1 LDLSQFSFLLAF
13 FVPLLFYLLSLD
25 AMAAVVLL
33 LQMQRV
39 LNLFD
44 EVLVVMILQCCCTFP
59 AKAASLQVPG
69 VLFTPINPH
78 SLSSRP
84 LVLPESIQIRVK
96 VPADSRSEMWC
107 SFDGKDRQRLAPGD
121 AVLIYMSQHPIPTVC
136 KLDASH
142 DWFLSMHNGLHW
154 NIRKQQAG
162 AGK

>member
-1 LDLSQFSFLLAF
+1 MLL
-13 FVPLLFYLLSLD
+13 
-25 AMAAVVLL
+25 VL
-33 LQMQRV
+33 
-39 LNLFD
+39 
-44 EVLVVMILQCCCTFP
+44 ILQRCCTFP
-59 AKAASLQVPG
+59 DGVASLQVPG

-154 NIRKQQAG
+154 NVRKQQAG

>member
-1 LDLSQFSFLLAF
+1 ML
-13 FVPLLFYLLSLD
+13 Y
-25 AMAAVVLL
+25 
-33 LQMQRV
+33 
-39 LNLFD
+39 
-44 EVLVVMILQCCCTFP
+44 T
-59 AKAASLQVPG
+59 QVPG

-136 KLDASH
+136 NLDASH

>member
-1 LDLSQFSFLLAF
+1 MSS
-13 FVPLLFYLLSLD
+13 SLKKT
-25 AMAAVVLL
+25 
-33 LQMQRV
+33 
-39 LNLFD
+39 
-44 EVLVVMILQCCCTFP
+44 LQCSSGAVLSFQDTAYLQHCMHGLRPCDMLNCGSHACRCQECCSHPST
-59 AKAASLQVPG
+59 
-69 VLFTPINPH
+69 PH